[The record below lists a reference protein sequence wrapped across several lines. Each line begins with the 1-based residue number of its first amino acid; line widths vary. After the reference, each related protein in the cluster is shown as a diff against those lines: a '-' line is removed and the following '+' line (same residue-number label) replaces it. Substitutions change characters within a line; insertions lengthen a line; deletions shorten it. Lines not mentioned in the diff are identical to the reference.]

1 MSLALDTLWDVYNAE
16 QTQHR
21 VMMAVAASAHYI
33 MIEGGGVNDHAD
45 RLAFAAAFVAATD
58 ETRRQVV
65 KGLTALVLGNPS
77 IANTG
82 ATTSDDDIKYV
93 VNTALANVAILHA
106 LTAALA

>member
-16 QTQHR
+16 QSQHR
-21 VMMAVAASAHYI
+21 VMMAVAATVHYI
-33 MIEGGGVNDHAD
+33 TIEGGGVNDHAD

-58 ETRRQVV
+58 DKRRQIV

-77 IANTG
+77 IANAG
-82 ATTSDDDIKYV
+82 ATASDDDIRYV
-93 VNTALANVAILHA
+93 VSTTLASVPILHA